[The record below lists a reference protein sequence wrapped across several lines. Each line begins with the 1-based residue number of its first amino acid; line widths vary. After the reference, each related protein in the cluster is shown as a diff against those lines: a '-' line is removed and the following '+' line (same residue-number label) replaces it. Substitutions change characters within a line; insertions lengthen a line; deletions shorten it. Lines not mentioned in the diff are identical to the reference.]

1 MRKRIRL
8 KRETAELLRDPHPPR
23 MAGRLMAPLLNAFT
37 DSPLRGDLEEEYRY
51 LCEESGIR
59 RADLWYWRQVLK
71 SMPSLFN
78 ICVYWSFQMLKNY
91 FKIAFR
97 NITRNKGY
105 SFINI
110 VGLAVGIAG
119 CLLISLWVKDEL
131 SYDRFHEN
139 ADSLY
144 RVEFEQDYSG
154 RMFHVNVTS
163 HPLGP
168 ALKAEIPEIEEVTRI
183 TYPEEVMVH
192 FKDKTFY
199 EEGFVCADPAFFSM
213 FSFPF
218 RRGEADAVLNEPA
231 EMVITEDLAH
241 KYFGNR
247 DPVGRVLTVNGRHD
261 FTVCGVVNDPP
272 LNSTIRFA
280 MVVPY
285 DFQRVLG
292 RSLDRWN
299 NNSVFTYVK
308 LGNNVSS
315 GGMGEK
321 IEAVVNKHSD
331 AREQIYSIRPLAG
344 IHLQSHS
351 GFGKAGR
358 QNQYVYIFSMIAVFV
373 LLIACT
379 NFMNLATARSA
390 KRAREVG
397 LRKVVGAF
405 KNQIVRQFYCE
416 SCLLTLLALILALGL
431 VWLLLPV
438 FNQVSGK
445 EISLGV
451 LTQGSV
457 PFLII
462 GITMIAGILAG
473 SYPALFLSAFQPI
486 EILRGRVTR
495 GLRGKLFRRVLVVL
509 QFSLSIGLIIGTGIV
524 SSQLGYIQG
533 KDLGFDKDHLIY
545 IQMRAGLDKS
555 YAGFKDG
562 LLRSPDIMAVSAA
575 GERPSAIYSNF
586 SGAGWEGKPDDSSV
600 SFSFCAVDY
609 DYTAA
614 TGIEIVSGRGFSRD
628 LASDADSGY
637 IVNETAVAVMGM
649 DDPVGNR
656 FSVSDNPGTIIGVV
670 KDFHFLSLRKKVDP
684 LVLFISPESLRY
696 VLIRINGSNVT
707 QALTHIKNTW
717 GRVMPQAPFEYR
729 FINQDFDAEYRA
741 EQRMGSMLRIFSVL
755 AVFVACLGLF
765 GLASHAAEQR
775 TREIGIRKVLGANM
789 GRIGLLLTREFLFLV
804 LAANLFAW
812 PVSYLAMRWW
822 LQDFAYRAPIRPG
835 LFLLSAGAALTIAL
849 LTVLYQAVKASL
861 TDPVQA
867 LKHE

>member
-1 MRKRIRL
+1 MLKKAHMIRHGL
-8 KRETAELLRDPHPPR
+8 KAGRPPR
-23 MAGRLMAPLLNAFT
+23 MAGLLLAPLLNPFT
-37 DSPLRGDLEEEYRY
+37 ESSLTGDLEEEYRC
-51 LCEESGIR
+51 LCEEKGIR

-71 SMPSLFN
+71 SMPWLLN
-78 ICVYWSFQMLKNY
+78 IRVYWSFQMLKNY

-139 ADSLY
+139 ADLLY
-144 RVEFEQDYSG
+144 RVEFEQNYSG
-154 RMFHVNVTS
+154 RMYHVNVSS

-168 ALKAEIPEIEEVTRI
+168 ALKAELPEIEEMTRF
-183 TYPEEVMVH
+183 TYPEEVMIH
-192 FKDKTFY
+192 FEDKTFY
-199 EEGFVCADPAFFSM
+199 EEGFVCVDSAFFSM

-218 RRGEADAVLNEPA
+218 RRGEAETALKETAV
-231 EMVITEDLAH
+231 MVITEDLAH

-261 FTVCGVVNDPP
+261 FTVSGVVKNPP
-272 LNSTIRFA
+272 SNSTIRFSMA
-280 MVVPY
+280 VPY

-292 RSLDRWN
+292 RSLDQWN
-299 NNSVFTYVK
+299 NNSVFTFVR
-308 LGNNVSS
+308 LGDNVSS
-315 GGMGEK
+315 RGMGEK
-321 IEAVVNKHSD
+321 IEAVVNKHSENS
-331 AREQIYSIRPLAG
+331 EQIYSIRSLTD

-358 QNQYVYIFSMIAVFV
+358 QNQYVYIFSVIAMFV

-390 KRAREVG
+390 RRAREVG

-405 KNQIVRQFYCE
+405 KNQIIRQFFCE
-416 SCLLTLLALILALGL
+416 SGLLTFLALILALGM
-431 VWLLLPV
+431 VWILLPV

-445 EISLGV
+445 EVSLAALG
-451 LTQGSV
+451 QGSI
-457 PFLII
+457 PFLI
-462 GITMIAGILAG
+462 AGVTVFTGLLAG

-486 EILRGRVTR
+486 ETLRGSLTR

-509 QFSLSIGLIIGTGIV
+509 QFSLSIGLIIGTGVV

-586 SGAGWEGKPDDSSV
+586 SGADWEGKPDDSSV

-614 TGIEIVSGRGFSRD
+614 TGIEIASGRGFSRE
-628 LASDADSGY
+628 LASDADRGY
-637 IVNETAVAVMGM
+637 VVNETAVAVMGM
-649 DDPVGNR
+649 DDPIGKR
-656 FSVSDNPGTIIGVV
+656 FSASENHGTIIGVV

-684 LVLFISPESLRY
+684 LVLFLSSENLRY
-696 VLIRINGSNVT
+696 VLIRVNGSNIP
-707 QALTHIKNTW
+707 QALAHIKNTW

-741 EQRMGSMLRIFSVL
+741 EQRMGSMLRIFSLL

-775 TREIGIRKVLGANM
+775 TREIGIRKVLGADM

-822 LQDFAYRAPIRPG
+822 LQDFAYRTPIRPE
-835 LFLLSAGAALTIAL
+835 LFLISSGAALAIAL
-849 LTVLYQAVKASL
+849 LTVVFQAVKAGL